1 MKLVQITKEIEQALT
16 AVCHAALKATGLEH
30 LAHVNQIAQA
40 IQAAPEV
47 VSQEPAPEAPAE
59 QPQA

>member
-16 AVCHAALKATGLEH
+16 AVCHAALKATGLEC
-30 LAHVNQIAQA
+30 LPHVNTVAAA
-40 IQAAPEV
+40 IQAAPE
-47 VSQEPAPEAPAE
+47 APEAPVVASEE